1 MDPSRV
7 NYNLQM
13 MWCIMW
19 CIKGFMTTQLL
30 RKQIYIHKRQQIL
43 LKRLAQERGISEAEI
58 IRQAIDREAANAI
71 PVPSFGSQD
80 TWDEAVA
87 FMRSLADRR
96 DQFREP
102 LRWNR
107 AELYEND

>member
-1 MDPSRV
+1 
-7 NYNLQM
+7 
-13 MWCIMW
+13 
-19 CIKGFMTTQLL
+19 MTSQLL

-43 LKRLAQERGISEAEI
+43 LKRLAKERGISEAEI
-58 IRQAIDREAANAI
+58 IRQAIDREAANSI
-71 PVPSFGSQD
+71 PMPSYGNQD
-80 TWDEAVA
+80 LWDEAVA

-107 AELYEND
+107 SELYKERLDRLSDKLLPSKDQEFAS

>member
-1 MDPSRV
+1 MA
-7 NYNLQM
+7 
-13 MWCIMW
+13 
-19 CIKGFMTTQLL
+19 TQLM

-43 LKRLAQERGISEAEI
+43 LRRLAKERGLSEAEI
-58 IRQAIDREAANAI
+58 IRQAIDREAANSV
-71 PVPSFGSQD
+71 PVPSYASQD
-80 TWDEAVA
+80 SWDPAVA

-107 AELYEND
+107 AELYEERLNRLSEKLLPSKDQETGS

>member
-1 MDPSRV
+1 MA
-7 NYNLQM
+7 
-13 MWCIMW
+13 
-19 CIKGFMTTQLL
+19 TQLL

-43 LKRLAQERGISEAEI
+43 LKRLAKERGISEAEI

-71 PVPSFGSQD
+71 PVPSYGNQD
-80 TWDEAVA
+80 SWDEALA
-87 FMRSLADRR
+87 FMRSLINRR

-107 AELYEND
+107 TELYEERLNRLSNKLLPSKD